1 MNTEKENNEPLK
13 TGEKK
18 IKMLHA
24 AKWYTPVVGGI
35 ETVAEAITGA
45 VNGFADM
52 SILVC
57 SEHKDRERGLTLDG
71 TEIYRARTLGKL
83 FSMPLSR
90 EYIKAFRKMAKNAD
104 VIQLH
109 APFPLSDLALL
120 LSGRAKK
127 AKIAVWWHSDV
138 VKQKKLML
146 FYKPLMK
153 YMLRRTDKIFV
164 ASEAIIEQSK
174 HLGAFKDKIEVIPFG
189 ISIEKYERGEKKPI
203 LTEGLNV
210 KESVKLL
217 FVGRL
222 VSYKGVDVLLKAL
235 AKTNGAELFI
245 IGSGELEGALNNQ
258 AKTLGIN
265 EKVHFLG
272 SVEEDELKSAFAD
285 CDIFVLPSVTRAE
298 CFGLV
303 QLEAMVYG
311 KPVINTALPTAVP
324 EVSIDGKTGLTV
336 APGDADALAGAINK
350 LVKDK
355 EKREEYGRAARARC
369 EKEYSLSLMQEHL
382 RRSYAEMLGD
392 KTLDS

>member
-1 MNTEKENNEPLK
+1 MNTEKENNEPFK
-13 TGEKK
+13 KGENK

-71 TEIYRARTLGKL
+71 TEIYRAKTLGKL
-83 FSMPLSR
+83 FSMPLSW
-90 EYIKAFRKMAKNAD
+90 EYIKAFGKMAKNAD
-104 VIQLH
+104 VIQIH
-109 APFPLSDLALL
+109 APFPLSDLALF

-138 VKQKKLML
+138 VKQKKLMF

-153 YMLRRTDKIFV
+153 WMLRRTDKIFV

-189 ISIEKYERGEKKPI
+189 ISIENYERGEKKPI

-235 AKTNGAELFI
+235 AKTSGAELFI

-258 AKTLGIN
+258 TVTLGIN
-265 EKVHFLG
+265 ERVHFLG

-336 APGDADALAGAINK
+336 APGDADALADAINK
-350 LVKDK
+350 LVNDK

-392 KTLDS
+392 KTFDS

>member
-1 MNTEKENNEPLK
+1 MNTEKENNEPFK
-13 TGEKK
+13 TEKGQ

-24 AKWYTPVVGGI
+24 AKWYNPVVGGI

-71 TEIYRARTLGKL
+71 TEIYRAKTFGKL
-83 FSMPLSR
+83 FSMPLSK
-90 EYIKAFRKMAKNAD
+90 EYIKAFKRMAKNAD
-104 VIQLH
+104 IIQLH
-109 APFPLSDLALL
+109 APFPLSDLALF

-153 YMLRRTDKIFV
+153 WTLRRTDKIFV

-174 HLGAFKDKIEVIPFG
+174 HLGAFRDKIEVIPFG
-189 ISIEKYERGEKKPI
+189 ISIENYERGERTPV
-203 LTEGLNV
+203 LTERLNV
-210 KESVKLL
+210 KDSVKLL

-222 VSYKGVDVLLKAL
+222 VSYKGVDVLINAL
-235 AKTNGAELFI
+235 ARTSGAELFI
-245 IGSGELEGALNNQ
+245 IGSGDLEGELKKQTAELGLN
-258 AKTLGIN
+258 
-265 EKVHFLG
+265 ERVHFLG
-272 SVEEDELKSAFAD
+272 SVETDELKSAFAD

-324 EVSIDGKTGLTV
+324 EVSLDGKTGLTV
-336 APGDADALAGAINK
+336 EPGDADALAEAINK
-350 LVKDK
+350 LIDDK
-355 EKREEYGRAARARC
+355 EKRVEYGLAARARC
-369 EKEYSLSLMQEHL
+369 EEEYSLSLMQEHL
-382 RRSYAEMLGD
+382 RRSYAEMLRD
-392 KTLDS
+392 ETLDS